1 MKGALY
7 MNSVGT
13 LANSIAMTKRT
24 LRRKTE
30 EGFTLIELLVVL
42 AILALIVAM
51 VSPQVLKYLGR
62 AKLDAAKIEIQ
73 NIQAALDL
81 YNIDVSRYPLQHE
94 GLQALIEAPSGVAHW
109 DGPYLKQKKAPIDP
123 WGHPYVYRYPGEH
136 GQYDLYSLGP
146 DNNGQPNDKV
156 AIGNW

>member
-1 MKGALY
+1 MR
-7 MNSVGT
+7 NVGT
-13 LANSIAMTKRT
+13 LANSVTMTKRS
-24 LRRKTE
+24 LRRKAE
-30 EGFTLIELLVVL
+30 GGFTLIELLVVL

-62 AKLDAAKIEIQ
+62 AKVDAAKIEIQ

-81 YNIDVSRYPLQHE
+81 YNLDVSRYPLQQE
-94 GLQALIEAPSGVAHW
+94 GLQALIEAPPGAGHW
-109 DGPYLKQKKAPIDP
+109 DGPYLKQKKAPLDP

-136 GQYDLYSLGP
+136 GEYDLYSLGP
-146 DNNGQPNDKV
+146 DNNGQPGSDKV